1 MTARTSWS
9 VAGTGA
15 IRARRRDVTA
25 VRRPASAPRWTARRG
40 RLARLSTT
48 RAASSDDRSDGSTLV
63 ETSSGGQQQR
73 RWGRTA
79 NGGFN
84 RLPPK
89 RPEEEELAGNGD
101 ESSGFTTWDPR
112 QSPRLRSVFLPA
124 GYPDTVSDD
133 YAPFVRWH
141 LGSLM
146 FRNILEVI
154 TAQSLLVAL
163 GMGSTPGALP
173 LTAATKWVL
182 KDGIGSLA
190 TLAAGSLGGQK
201 YDEDPKRWWMV
212 SNTLEDVARVIELVT
227 PAAPGLFLP
236 LAATATFVRSAALTG
251 RGSLVNGSFMQHF
264 ARNENNGD
272 IRARMEVQGRWLAL
286 VALPVG
292 IGIFRAVSQ
301 SFANDPD
308 EPFRDVAIAA
318 GLYGSV
324 VFGHLVCIWNAAN
337 VLRYETLNRARLVKE
352 ASAFR
357 DGGAE
362 SVSHFEKAGEEE
374 GVYKRRF
381 QPGDPILGASLP
393 DAARDWAHLETLVKH
408 GSVRIDGSE
417 GPSGGRRF
425 ALGWNSEGKCPAVL
439 LDPAAS
445 PRDSASWSGIDQE
458 DCEHHDFICS
468 PR

>member
-25 VRRPASAPRWTARRG
+25 VRRPASARRWVEGRRG

-133 YAPFVRWH
+133 YAPFIRWH

-173 LTAATKWVL
+173 PHR
-182 KDGIGSLA
+182 G
-190 TLAAGSLGGQK
+190 
-201 YDEDPKRWWMV
+201 DEVGP
-212 SNTLEDVARVIELVT
+212 
-227 PAAPGLFLP
+227 
-236 LAATATFVRSAALTG
+236 
-251 RGSLVNGSFMQHF
+251 
-264 ARNENNGD
+264 
-272 IRARMEVQGRWLAL
+272 QGRHRVPRHPRGGLAGWTE
-286 VALPVG
+286 V
-292 IGIFRAVSQ
+292 
-301 SFANDPD
+301 
-308 EPFRDVAIAA
+308 
-318 GLYGSV
+318 
-324 VFGHLVCIWNAAN
+324 
-337 VLRYETLNRARLVKE
+337 
-352 ASAFR
+352 
-357 DGGAE
+357 
-362 SVSHFEKAGEEE
+362 
-374 GVYKRRF
+374 RR
-381 QPGDPILGASLP
+381 
-393 DAARDWAHLETLVKH
+393 
-408 GSVRIDGSE
+408 
-417 GPSGGRRF
+417 GP
-425 ALGWNSEGKCPAVL
+425 
-439 LDPAAS
+439 
-445 PRDSASWSGIDQE
+445 
-458 DCEHHDFICS
+458 
-468 PR
+468 